1 MKELENKIRHFVEQ
15 RDWDRFHTPKNLA
28 MALSVEVA
36 EVVEHFQWVSEAESR
51 ELSEEKTDQVR
62 DELGD
67 ILIYLVQL
75 SRKLGIDLI
84 EAAHQKVAKNK
95 LKYPAG
101 RVRGK
106 ALKYT
111 EYEDDKCSDPQES

>member
-1 MKELENKIRHFVEQ
+1 MKDLAQKIKQFVEE
-15 RDWDRFHTPKNLA
+15 RDWDRFHSPKNLA

-36 EVVEHFQWVSEAESR
+36 EVVEHFQWLSEAESMG
-51 ELSEEKTDQVR
+51 LSDGKKAEVR

-67 ILIYLVQL
+67 ILIYLIQL

-84 EAAHQKVAKNK
+84 EAAHQKVDKNA
-95 LKYPAG
+95 LKYPME

-106 ALKYT
+106 ALKYS
-111 EYEDDKCSDPQES
+111 EYKENAGNRREP

>member
-1 MKELENKIRHFVEQ
+1 MGCYNVINMKELELKIKQFVEE
-15 RDWDRFHTPKNLA
+15 REWDRFHSPKNLA

-36 EVVEHFQWVSEAESR
+36 EMMEHFQWLTEAESR
-51 ELSEEKTDQVR
+51 DLTEAKREQVK

-67 ILIYLVQL
+67 TLIYLVQL
-75 SRKLGIDLI
+75 ARKLNIDLV
-84 EAAHQKVAKNK
+84 EAARQKVAKNV
-95 LKYPAG
+95 LKYPVN

-111 EYEDDKCSDPQES
+111 EY

>member
-1 MKELENKIRHFVEQ
+1 MKDLAQKIKQFVEE
-15 RDWDRFHTPKNLA
+15 RDWDRFHSPKNIA

-36 EVVEHFQWVSEAESR
+36 EVVEHFQWLSEAESM
-51 ELSEEKTDQVR
+51 ELSDEKRAEIQ

-75 SRKLGIDLI
+75 SRKLGIDLV
-84 EAAHQKVAKNK
+84 EAGHQKVAKNA
-95 LKYPAG
+95 LKYPKE

-106 ALKYT
+106 ALKYS
-111 EYEDDKCSDPQES
+111 EYKESFKDRHET

>member
-1 MKELENKIRHFVEQ
+1 MKELTQKIKQFVEE
-15 RDWDRFHTPKNLA
+15 RDWDRFHSPKNLA

-36 EVVEHFQWVSEAESR
+36 EVVEHFQWLSEAESMG
-51 ELSEEKTDQVR
+51 LSDEKKAEVR

-75 SRKLGIDLI
+75 SSKLGIDLI
-84 EAAHQKVAKNK
+84 EAAHQKVAKNA
-95 LKYPAG
+95 LKYPRE

-106 ALKYT
+106 ALKYS
-111 EYEDDKCSDPQES
+111 EYKENARDRREP